1 MTCLTCPS
9 CQADLLTCSCR
20 AIDERIRLALRSP
33 EGKSLPIPYYN
44 ALVRRASGIIEARIR
59 SKTCDACCRL
69 AIPAEQFLISSLPA
83 VLRG

>member
-33 EGKSLPIPYYN
+33 EGKTLPIPYYN
-44 ALVRRASGIIEARIR
+44 ALVRRASRII
-59 SKTCDACCRL
+59 SKRL
-69 AIPAEQFLISSLPA
+69 GDPPPNKFGLPKRKSLRVKRALI
-83 VLRG
+83 